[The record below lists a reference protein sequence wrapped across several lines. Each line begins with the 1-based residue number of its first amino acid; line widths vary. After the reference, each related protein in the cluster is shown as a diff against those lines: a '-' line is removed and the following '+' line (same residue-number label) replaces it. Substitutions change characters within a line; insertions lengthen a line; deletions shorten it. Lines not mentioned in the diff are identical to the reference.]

1 VVLFIYKHF
10 VARIAAA
17 PGDAKASIFV
27 APFKRKKTLIQRLS
41 FSAFFISSFHLEHG
55 FIQGRSLLLHF

>member
-1 VVLFIYKHF
+1 V

-17 PGDAKASIFV
+17 PGEAKASIFV
-27 APFKRKKTLIQRLS
+27 THLKRGKKSLNQRLS
-41 FSAFFISSFHLEHG
+41 FSAFFISSFNLEHD